1 MQPPDELMMED
12 FLPSMRLLVS
22 RVLRS
27 QGYSQSRISSMLGI
41 TQASVS
47 LYLSSETSRA
57 YELLAHLSVER
68 QAAGKY
74 AGQLAEAVKKGSVEG
89 VNTLTGIW
97 TGLLGNGSVCAA
109 HRSLYPSLAECD
121 VCIKEYGAKKD
132 PRTETVSE
140 VADAVNLLMTS
151 ESFVQ
156 VMPEVSVNIACAAGE
171 AKTPEDI
178 IAVPGRIVKVKK
190 RARAMFPPEA
200 GASTHLS
207 KVLLL
212 VMKVRPGTRACINL
226 RYDKKMGRALR
237 NLDLRSLMIGGR
249 DMKFTKDLNTR
260 ALEKLLGSSG
270 GQFDVVVD
278 PGGGGIEPNVYLFAE
293 GAREVAELAL
303 RLSKTYSAS

>member
-1 MQPPDELMMED
+1 MMED

-22 RVLRS
+22 RVLQS
-27 QGYSQSRISSMLGI
+27 QGFSQSRISSMLGI

-57 YELLAHLSVER
+57 HELLARLSINR
-68 QAAGKY
+68 QEAGRY
-74 AGQLAEAVKKGSVEG
+74 AEQLAEDVKRGSVEG

-97 TGLLGNGSVCAA
+97 TGLLGNGSVCSA
-109 HRSLYPSLAECD
+109 HRSLYPSLADCD
-121 VCIKEYGAKKD
+121 VCIKEYGTKKD
-132 PRTETVSE
+132 PRTKTVSE
-140 VADAVNLLMTS
+140 VADAVKLLETS

-171 AKTPEDI
+171 AQTPEDI
-178 IAVPGRIVKVKK
+178 VAVPGRIVKVKK

-207 KVLLL
+207 NVLLL
-212 VMKVRPGTRACINL
+212 VMKVRPGIRACINL
-226 RYDKKMGRALR
+226 RYDKKMGRTLR
-237 NLDLRSLMIGGR
+237 NLGLRSLMIDGR
-249 DMKFTKDLNTR
+249 DMKFTKDPTTK
-260 ALEKLLGSSG
+260 ALEKLLERSE

-278 PGGGGIEPNVYLFAE
+278 PGGSGIEPNVYVFAD

-303 RLSKTYSAS
+303 RLSRTYSAS

>member
-1 MQPPDELMMED
+1 MMED

-22 RVLRS
+22 RVLKS
-27 QGYSQSRISSMLGI
+27 QGFSQSMISSMLGV

-57 YELLAHLSVER
+57 YELLAHLSVDR

-74 AGQLAEAVKKGSVEG
+74 AEHLAEDVKRGSVEG

-109 HRSLYPSLAECD
+109 HRRLYPSLADCD

-132 PRTETVSE
+132 PRTKTVSE
-140 VADAVNLLMTS
+140 VADAVKLLETS

-190 RARAMFPPEA
+190 RARAMLPPEA

-212 VMKVRPGTRACINL
+212 VMKVRPGIRACINL
-226 RYDKKMGRALR
+226 RYDKKMGRTLR
-237 NLDLRSLMIGGR
+237 NLGLRPLMIDGR
-249 DMKFTKDLNTR
+249 DMKFTKDPTAK
-260 ALEKLLGSSG
+260 ALEKLLERSE
-270 GQFDVVVD
+270 GQFEVVVD
-278 PGGGGIEPNVYLFAE
+278 PGGSGIEPNVYVFAE

-303 RLSKTYSAS
+303 RLSRTYSAS